1 MLFHSN
7 IYVDDSRE
15 VFKSGLISFWLVSF
29 VQISLSGF
37 ICEMGKTVILHSL
50 HCIGYKYVNTI

>member
-7 IYVDDSRE
+7 IYVDDRRQ

-29 VQISLSGF
+29 VQISLNLVASSV
-37 ICEMGKTVILHSL
+37 KWA
-50 HCIGYKYVNTI
+50 KQ